1 MAKRKIP
8 SEQKDRILKE
18 VHGQIDSYSKE
29 GRRTSSYAVDLKQ
42 WLQDQEGVDK
52 ATIRGG
58 NTITVEFSDGTRVGV
73 LLDRK
78 EKYGGSDFD
87 IGEVRIRPGPIQPV
101 QAAHW
106 MHSHR
111 FRRFWTTPGTKNAL
125 LFDPLYD
132 DWPPEATT
140 DDIQTALQGAG
151 FSVTTMLGNAGD
163 LAHLE
168 TIENNQ
174 YGVIFIRSHGGILNI
189 DGDDK
194 IHIMVRPFFDSYPDP
209 AASGYD
215 GIEVFFVGTDWGY
228 KYAYAFNEDFVRNHL
243 GAVSFPNT
251 LMHLLVCH
259 GGDPTGSDDL
269 IDAFLDFGV
278 GCYTGWTR
286 NATLAH
292 GDPTAV
298 TFFEYLCG
306 DYNRTVAGALNQ
318 IQLDGHSPDPLS
330 GAELVGYGSCATMRL
345 LAPPRVVVTLDE
357 EHLKVLD
364 KFPGHEIEIVVEAP
378 KGVHIPDWSPW
389 GGMLTPVDR
398 VGRRR
403 FIPYG
408 QRDSFTVAEGLDE
421 MYGVI
426 GSYRDD

>member
-18 VHGQIDSYSKE
+18 VHGQIDTYSRE
-29 GRRTSSYAVDLKQ
+29 GKRASSYAVVLKQ
-42 WLQDQEGVDK
+42 WLQDQEGVEK

-58 NTITVEFSDGTRVGV
+58 NTITVEFTDGSRVGV

-78 EKYGGSDFD
+78 EMYGGSKLD
-87 IGEVRIRPGPIQPV
+87 IGELRVRAEPFWS
-101 QAAHW
+101 AHPDRW
-106 MHSHR
+106 MHQHR
-111 FRRFWTTPGTKNAL
+111 FRPFWTTPGTKNAL

-140 DDIQTALQGAG
+140 DDIQAALQGAG
-151 FSVTTMLGNAGD
+151 FTVTTMLGNTGD

-168 TIENNQ
+168 TIENDQ
-174 YGVIFIRSHGGILNI
+174 YGVIFIRSHGGILHV

-194 IHIMVRPFFDSYPDP
+194 IHIMVRPYFDSYPDP

-215 GIEVFFVGTDWGY
+215 GIEVFTVNTDWGY

-243 GAVSFPNT
+243 GAVRFPNT

-259 GGDPTGSDDL
+259 GGDPVGSDDL

-292 GDPTAV
+292 GDPAAV

-306 DYNRTVAGALNQ
+306 DYNRTVTGALNQ
-318 IQLDGHSPDPLS
+318 IQLDGHSPDPVT
-330 GAELVGYGSCATMRL
+330 GADLVGYGLCARMRL
-345 LAPPRVVVTLDE
+345 LSPPRVVVTLDE

-378 KGVHIPDWSPW
+378 QGMRIPDWSPW

-408 QRDSFTVAEGLDE
+408 TPGTFSDAEGLDE
-421 MYGVI
+421 MYGAI
-426 GSYRDD
+426 DPCCDD